1 MNRTWHLRIRKT
13 HRYLGLFIGIQF
25 LLWTVG
31 GLYFSWSNLDDI
43 HGDHLK
49 RPAEAMP
56 LSLSLVS
63 PSVPMLALSQQPG
76 RLADATDSIMGVQ
89 LIQIMGQP
97 VYQISYR
104 VAHGNGHAKLHTQL
118 ADARTGQLR
127 GELTEAEATALAQRR
142 FVGDRNA
149 SGPAFRSSAIER
161 VEYLTSTDGHHE
173 YREKPLPA
181 YAVTF
186 RQPAHATVYVATQL
200 GTVQTVRTDPWRI
213 FDVLWMLHTMDYEGR
228 DDINNGLLRFFS
240 VLGLLTI
247 SSGFALYFI
256 SSPQLRRKPKR
267 SRKSLSTNV

>member
-1 MNRTWHLRIRKT
+1 MNRIWHLRIRKT

-49 RPAEAMP
+49 RPATALP

-63 PSVPMLALSQQPG
+63 PSASILTMSQQPG
-76 RLADATDSIMGVQ
+76 RVADATNSITSVQ
-89 LIQIMGQP
+89 LIEVLRQP
-97 VYQISYR
+97 VYQINYR
-104 VAHGNGHAKLHTQL
+104 MVRRGGHAMTHTQL
-118 ADARTGQLR
+118 ADARTGKLR
-127 GELTEAEATALAQRR
+127 GELTKAEATALAQRH
-142 FVGDRNA
+142 FAG
-149 SGPAFRSSAIER
+149 SSVIEQ
-161 VEYLTSTDGHHE
+161 VEYLTSTNGHHE

-186 RQPAHATVYVATQL
+186 QQPAHATVYVAAQL
-200 GTVQTVRTDPWRI
+200 GTVQSVRTDPWRI

-228 DDINNGLLRFFS
+228 DDINNSILRTFS

-247 SSGFALYFI
+247 SSGFVLYFI

-267 SRKSLSTNV
+267 GRRLPTNA